1 MNENELIELFS
12 RFGYEI
18 LKHGTHYSIFD
29 RRLARRTVETNSL
42 DGLRDYAENIYLF
55 PFMAETL
62 EKTLAEF
69 KRIYGLTPDEP
80 LSDTFK
86 QIYGIT
92 PDALE
97 TVTGEEGQTDPEQ
110 EQESSPVSPV
120 TDPDTGDQDSEQG
133 EPEPEQTEKDSPSLF
148 TKICKGCG
156 REFQTAHKQS
166 MYCSPACYPSNKDK
180 QTQTAESPEKHVA
193 VMQRPF

>member
-1 MNENELIELFS
+1 MSENEVIELFS

-42 DGLRDYAENIYLF
+42 DGLIDYAENIYLF

-92 PDALE
+92 PEALE
-97 TVTGEEGQTDPEQ
+97 TVTGEEQDP

-120 TDPDTGDQDSEQG
+120 TDSETEPDTGDQG
-133 EPEPEQTEKDSPSLF
+133 EPEPAAEPEKDSPVLY
-148 TKICKGCG
+148 TKTCKGCG
-156 REFQTAHKQS
+156 KEFQTAHKQS

-180 QTQTAESPEKHVA
+180 QNQSAESPEKQQVA